1 MAQGIKQGIFGA
13 PRRGIGKVLE
23 KEGDAC
29 TAGNE
34 LLPMLSD
41 GPKPKIPLTCG
52 DKFGKA
58 QTGGDL
64 RIRDKLLDLEDSWI
78 HML

>member
-1 MAQGIKQGIFGA
+1 MAQGIKQGMFGA

-41 GPKPKIPLTCG
+41 GPKPKIPLTYG
-52 DKFGKA
+52 NKLGEV
-58 QTGGDL
+58 QTGEDL
-64 RIRDKLLDLEDSWI
+64 
-78 HML
+78 